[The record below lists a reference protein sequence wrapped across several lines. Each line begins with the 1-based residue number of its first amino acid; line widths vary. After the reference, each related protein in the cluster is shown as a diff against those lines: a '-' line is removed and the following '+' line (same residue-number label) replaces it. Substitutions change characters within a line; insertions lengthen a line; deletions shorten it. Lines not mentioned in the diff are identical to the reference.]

1 MKKKYFFLINSLI
14 TASLV
19 VIAFSQQ
26 GCLYDKP
33 AVVTGCDTAK
43 VTYSGSVKPILVANC
58 IRCHNAPNAV
68 NVAGVILDDYAF
80 VIRQV
85 PQPLL
90 DAINHT
96 GSVTPMPKDGGK
108 LDDCSIAKI
117 TIWIREGA
125 KDN

>member
-1 MKKKYFFLINSLI
+1 MKKKYFFLLNYLV

-58 IRCHNAPNAV
+58 VRCHNAPNAA
-68 NVAGVILDDYAF
+68 NVATRFD
-80 VIRQV
+80 
-85 PQPLL
+85 L
-90 DAINHT
+90 DAKKRCAK
-96 GSVTPMPKDGGK
+96 S
-108 LDDCSIAKI
+108 CSINAKSI
-117 TIWIREGA
+117 GNSIVLRIRELLIA
-125 KDN
+125 A